1 MSAST
6 SSELPRRA
14 DALQSKPPPSG
25 PRGKAHFLRT
35 AWSIINETLDD
46 YSRDRGDAAAAAL
59 AFHALLSIAPLL
71 IIAIAI
77 AGAVLGE
84 STARAEVAMLLA
96 RTMGQDAAVTVDGW
110 VSQANESGGLAS
122 VIGAVLLFFTASRL
136 GDQLRN
142 ALNQVWGIDVYVA
155 ESFKATISDY
165 LQRRIVAFALV
176 LSAGPLL
183 LLVFASR
190 ALLSG
195 ASELLFGGFA
205 FGGAVTQA
213 LQLAGSIVLV
223 AVMTAAAFRLLPDT
237 HVGWRAIL
245 PGALLTSLLFNLGN
259 VAVGLYLGRAGAV
272 AMYGAAGSAVVILL
286 WVYFSAQLFL
296 YGAEFTEVYARRYGR
311 GLTPR
316 EAREVRVAED
326 QGEHAE
332 HEAEQAEHDA
342 EQAEHDAE
350 QAEQQTTTAE

>member
-1 MSAST
+1 MAAST
-6 SSELPRRA
+6 SSQLPRDGA
-14 DALQSKPPPSG
+14 GAPSQPPTGAPGGKPS
-25 PRGKAHFLRT
+25 FWRT

-59 AFHALLSIAPLL
+59 AFHALLSIAPLI
-71 IIAIAI
+71 IIAVAI
-77 AGAVLGE
+77 AGAILGE
-84 STARAEVAMLLA
+84 GAARAEVSTLLA
-96 RTMGQDAAVTVDGW
+96 RTMGRDAALTVDGW
-110 VSQANESGGLAS
+110 VSQAKESGGVAS
-122 VIGAVLLFFTASRL
+122 VIGGILLFFTASRL

-142 ALNQVWGIDVYVA
+142 ALNQVWGVDVYVA

-165 LQRRIVAFALV
+165 VQRRIVAFALV

-195 ASELLFGGFA
+195 ASEILFGDFA
-205 FGGAVTQA
+205 FGGAVSHVV
-213 LQLAGSIVLV
+213 QLLGSIVLV
-223 AVMTAAAFRLLPDT
+223 AMMTAAAFRLVPDT
-237 HVGWRAIL
+237 RIGWRAII

-259 VAVGLYLGRAGAV
+259 VAVGLYLGRAGVV

-311 GLTPR
+311 GLTAR

-326 QGEHAE
+326 QAE
-332 HEAEQAEHDA
+332 HERQ
-342 EQAEHDAE
+342 
-350 QAEQQTTTAE
+350 

>member
-6 SSELPRRA
+6 SSPLPRDEARA
-14 DALQSKPPPSG
+14 PLSKQPSTPPL
-25 PRGKAHFLRT
+25 KAGFLRAVWT
-35 AWSIINETLDD
+35 IINETLDD

-77 AGAVLGE
+77 AGAILGE
-84 STARAEVAMLLA
+84 STARAEVSTLLA
-96 RTMGQDAAVTVDGW
+96 RTMGRDAALTVDGW

-122 VIGAVLLFFTASRL
+122 VIGAILLFFTASRL

-142 ALNQVWGIDVYVA
+142 ALNQVWGVDVYVA

-165 LQRRIVAFALV
+165 VERRIVAFALV
-176 LSAGPLL
+176 LSAGPVL

-190 ALLSG
+190 AVLSG
-195 ASELLFGGFA
+195 ASEILFGSFE
-205 FGGAVTQA
+205 FGGVVSQVI
-213 LQLAGSIVLV
+213 QLAGSIVLV

-237 HVGWRAIL
+237 RIGWRAIL
-245 PGALLTSLLFNLGN
+245 PGAFLTSLLFNLGN

-311 GLTPR
+311 GLTAR
-316 EAREVRVAED
+316 EAREVRVAEN
-326 QGEHAE
+326 QAE
-332 HEAEQAEHDA
+332 HQAEQAEHRA
-342 EQAEHDAE
+342 EK
-350 QAEQQTTTAE
+350 

>member
-1 MSAST
+1 MLDLGAPGRHARCKTFVMAAST
-6 SSELPRRA
+6 NSQLPRA
-14 DALQSKPPPSG
+14 SDASQSKQPPA
-25 PRGKAHFLRT
+25 PRGKAGFLRT
-35 AWSIINETLDD
+35 AWLIINETLDD

-59 AFHALLSIAPLL
+59 AFHTLLSIAPLL

-77 AGAVLGE
+77 AGAILGE
-84 STARAEVAMLLA
+84 STARAEVSTLLT
-96 RTMGQDAAVTVDGW
+96 RTMGRDAALTVDGW

-142 ALNQVWGIDVYVA
+142 ALNQVWGVDVYVA

-165 LQRRIVAFALV
+165 VERRIVAFGLV

-190 ALLSG
+190 AILSG
-195 ASELLFGGFA
+195 ASEFLFGGFA
-205 FGGAVTQA
+205 FGGALTQVI
-213 LQLAGSIVLV
+213 QLAGSVVLV

-237 HVGWRAIL
+237 RIGWRAIL
-245 PGALLTSLLFNLGN
+245 PGALLTSVLFNLGN

-326 QGEHAE
+326 QAE
-332 HEAEQAEHDA
+332 QAEQAEH
-342 EQAEHDAE
+342 ER
-350 QAEQQTTTAE
+350 